1 MKHLRKSKMFMMMA
15 IVRDRMKNSFSKNG
29 FPSSRFLSPA
39 VDPSFVIRGGGG
51 PNTGIFLSYLRK
63 LGSTCYH

>member
-1 MKHLRKSKMFMMMA
+1 MFMMMA

-39 VDPSFVIRGGGG
+39 VDPAFVIRGGGDLIQEFSG
-51 PNTGIFLSYLRK
+51 HILEN
-63 LGSTCYH
+63 

>member
-1 MKHLRKSKMFMMMA
+1 MA

-51 PNTGIFLSYLRK
+51 TNTGIFLSYLRK
-63 LGSTCYH
+63 LGSTFYH